1 MPNGTQSRIFV
12 PILPCSLDEA
22 IYSVDVDL
30 PAELEAELRS
40 YAQRDGNSW
49 TAQAERA
56 LILYHEKFLRE
67 PDEKAKSIAWAI
79 QQLKELV
86 PPRPPKKLSA
96 RQKESYLARK
106 NAAIAGLRT
115 EGFAGNLVLERDLF
129 EFVRRAVEDGTFSS
143 ASEMVIA
150 ALPLLRTKLLSRP

>member
-12 PILPCSLDEA
+12 PILPCNLDET

-40 YAQRDGNSW
+40 YAERDGNSW
-49 TAQAERA
+49 TGQAERA
-56 LILYHEKFLRE
+56 LILYHEEFLRE
-67 PDEKAKSIAWAI
+67 PDEKAKNITWAI
-79 QQLKELV
+79 QRLNDLV
-86 PPRPPKKLSA
+86 PRKPPKKLSV

-106 NAAIAGLRT
+106 NAAITELRT
-115 EGFAGNLVLERDLF
+115 EVFAGNLVLERDLF
-129 EFVRRAVEDGTFSS
+129 EFVRRSVEDGSFSS

-150 ALPLLRTKLLSRP
+150 ALPLLRIKVLSRP